1 MAFVVTIK
9 GLYADAIKEV
19 VEEITKKKLDDP
31 KAVIVNNVPSFID
44 TGIITVMAMF
54 KLSGIFPFAAQAFAD
69 YLEKHSTV
77 EGGANACGLMTVEE
91 IVEI

>member
-44 TGIITVMAMF
+44 T
-54 KLSGIFPFAAQAFAD
+54 
-69 YLEKHSTV
+69 V